1 MNRIF
6 DVVQSLAGQ
15 KNVIV
20 IPVPYLDFFK
30 SDQQSHMLAAILNQL
45 VYWSGIP
52 SSLDD
57 GWFYKDY
64 EELASEIRGV
74 TADQVRKAAK
84 KIIQNYL
91 PGVIESTTRKVNG
104 VPKKHWRL
112 NGSALI
118 ARIFPQALVPTEL
131 SNGNGQEAESEGQRG
146 ELDSAVLPNGNGDAP
161 APAPHDDRLD
171 SAELPNGNGQVAEWK
186 RLSSRM
192 EMAVLPD
199 GNGQEAESY
208 LYADHYTDRNIQIKK
223 TVGQSPAATDPQP
236 VDSLKID
243 YLEVLEAYHA
253 TLPEMPRVLDMTQDR
268 RTKLYALWEKYDLS
282 QGRWAAYLRY
292 IAKNCRWMLEDRPD
306 PVFGKTWRRK
316 SFDYLITEKC
326 YLSVKELRANDLP
339 KVLKI
344 DTAARQDAFER
355 LVSHPGKPQNA
366 VEEAAMSMARG
377 LGRMNETFAFIEWK
391 GIWATAL
398 EQVSENEL
406 RGLLP

>member
-118 ARIFPQALVPTEL
+118 ARIFPQALVPTQL
-131 SNGNGQEAESEGQRG
+131 SNGNGQEAKSEGQRG
-146 ELDSAVLPNGNGDAP
+146 ELDS
-161 APAPHDDRLD
+161 
-171 SAELPNGNGQVAEWK
+171 
-186 RLSSRM
+186 
-192 EMAVLPD
+192 AVLPD

-344 DTAARQDAFER
+344 DAAARQDAFER

-366 VEEAAMSMARG
+366 RRG
-377 LGRMNETFAFIEWK
+377 SRYVDGTRIGAHE
-391 GIWATAL
+391 
-398 EQVSENEL
+398 
-406 RGLLP
+406 